1 MKANR
6 GDLDID
12 NISMLQ
18 TVCIYQTLDTIGYAT
33 RPLWQKIYQTTNA
46 LRILLCELDD
56 EDLDAIDELNLVNP
70 CECAKALMRALD
82 ANPNTRYMS

>member
-1 MKANR
+1 VKANR
-6 GDLDID
+6 ADLDID

-18 TVCIYQTLDTIGYAT
+18 TVCFYQTESEIGYAT

-46 LRILLCELDD
+46 IRLLFCELDD
-56 EDLDAIDELNLVNP
+56 KDLDAIDELNLVNP

-82 ANPNTRYMS
+82 ANHNTRYMS